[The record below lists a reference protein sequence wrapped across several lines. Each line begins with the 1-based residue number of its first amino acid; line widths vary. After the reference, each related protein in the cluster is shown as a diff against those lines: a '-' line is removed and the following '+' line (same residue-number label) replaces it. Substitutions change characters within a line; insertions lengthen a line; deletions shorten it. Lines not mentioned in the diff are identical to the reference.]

1 MSDENPPARFEAKV
15 DRALV
20 RSLARE
26 YGQPEPKVERILREE
41 LARIAAGARI
51 NTFVT
56 VLAAS
61 SVRLRLREEGALRHH

>member
-1 MSDENPPARFEAKV
+1 MSAERPPYKFEAKV

-20 RSLARE
+20 RSLAEE
-26 YGQPEPKVERILREE
+26 YDRPETEVERLLQEE
-41 LARIAAGARI
+41 LGRITAGARI

-61 SVRLRLREEGALRHH
+61 SVRLRLREERAVRH